1 MKRRTSLT
9 FLLAAC
15 GALASTAG
23 SAQQPTS
30 ADNAAAAWP
39 QRPIRL
45 VVPFPPGGGTD
56 AVARALAQK
65 LAARL
70 SSPVVVDNKPG
81 AATIIGT

>member
-45 VVPFPPGGGTD
+45 VVPFP
-56 AVARALAQK
+56 Q
-65 LAARL
+65 AAAPTPWRGHWRK
-70 SSPVVVDNKPG
+70 SWPP
-81 AATIIGT
+81 A